1 MIKNIDTG
9 AIKDEIVREMADPWS
24 PWTMTELVARLIM
37 VENFEREAWIF
48 GEFSEVFL
56 EISSDV

>member
-1 MIKNIDTG
+1 MTINFEL
-9 AIKDEIVREMADPWS
+9 IKDEIVREMSDPWS
-24 PWTMTELVARLIM
+24 PWTLTELTVRLVL
-37 VENFEREAWIF
+37 VEMAEKSSFF